1 MKTILFC
8 FTILFSFGFQSHAQD
23 YISAMQQG
31 KLFYNNQNYIL
42 ALENFDQALE
52 SASSQMNKD
61 DAKLWKSNSL
71 KSLKKLQKELEQK
84 IKTNETELKYSK
96 SLIDAFY
103 FYEGKIAL
111 AFKDEKY
118 GFIDKSGRLI
128 IDYKYDH
135 ATNFDAIT
143 GFAKVTINKIHYLID
158 TAGHEYQLAE
168 TTQALTGEIEA
179 LDISKSQL
187 NSLSRDIFNYPKLK
201 VLIFSN
207 NNISVLPPEITRL
220 KELMYLDATGNK
232 LLEIP
237 KEIGGLTNLKFI
249 SFRDNSISKLPNEI
263 ANLQKL
269 EKLDLTNNQIFKLPD
284 GLASLYD
291 LKVLILDGNKIEKL
305 SPDIGLLINL
315 KNLSIQRNQLNALP
329 IEISR
334 LSRLQ
339 TLCLSDNKI
348 ADLPPEIGRLMSLVS
363 FNLSRNQ
370 LSYLPNEI
378 KQLSQ
383 LKYFDVRGNSLSE
396 QKKEMVKSWLPTCE
410 IKL

>member
-1 MKTILFC
+1 MKT
-8 FTILFSFGFQSHAQD
+8 TLFSFLILLLLGLQSFAQD
-23 YISAMQQG
+23 YISSMQQG
-31 KLFYNNQNYIL
+31 KMFYNNQNYIL
-42 ALENFDQALE
+42 AIENFDQAFE

-84 IKTNETELKYSK
+84 IKANETELKYSK

-103 FYEGKIAL
+103 FYDGKIAL

-118 GFIDKSGRLI
+118 GFIDKRGRII
-128 IDYKYDH
+128 IDYKYDQ
-135 ATNFDAIT
+135 ASNFDAIT
-143 GFAKVTINKIHYLID
+143 GFAKVSMNKINFLID
-158 TAGHEYQLAE
+158 STGREYPLAE
-168 TTQALTGEIEA
+168 TTQALTGEVEA
-179 LDISKSQL
+179 LDLSKSQL
-187 NSLSRDIFNYPKLK
+187 NSLPKDIFNYPKLK

-207 NNISVLPPEITRL
+207 NNIAVLPPEIARL
-220 KELMYLDATGNK
+220 KELKYLDATGNK
-232 LLEIP
+232 LLTIP

-263 ANLQKL
+263 ANLQML
-269 EKLDLTNNQIFKLPD
+269 EKLDLTNNQIFNLPD

-291 LKVLILDGNKIEKL
+291 LKVLILDGNKIKKL

-315 KNLSIQRNQLNALP
+315 KNLSIQRNQLDALP

-339 TLCLSDNKI
+339 ILCLSDNKI
-348 ADLPPEIGRLMSLVS
+348 ADLPPEIGRLMSLVN

-378 KQLSQ
+378 KQLTQ
-383 LKYFDVRGNSLSE
+383 LKYFDIRGNSLSV
-396 QKKEMVKSWLPTCE
+396 QKKDLIKSWLPVCE